1 MLVRLREGVVTLP
14 LLTVTPL
21 LAVIKPTESILVTSS
36 YVNVPPTET
45 FPVTERVPPMLT
57 FVLIAT
63 LLAFKFKLLGLVI
76 VGVPEAPIR
85 LTSFTPKPFS
95 AIILFDYL

>member
-1 MLVRLREGVVTLP
+1 MKFLQLHLD
-14 LLTVTPL
+14 PL
-21 LAVIKPTESILVTSS
+21 LAVTTPTESILVTSS

-95 AIILFDYL
+95 AI